1 MGIIYAALIFF
12 YFLRFLHKNSAINW
26 LFAILNGVL
35 VSLGM
40 IFAPSFARE
49 LSLIFLAVIIITS
62 TLFLGRWPT
71 YAFSTI
77 CFISDRLLFSQST
90 PFEGLNFLIEFL
102 PIPIFAIVAVETI
115 CRMLDT
121 AKMQVHRL
129 EVLNMVAKSVTSS
142 LEIKQVIALLNSTI
156 QNALDADTYYV
167 GLMENDGNSLHL
179 ELLFD
184 DGEFYPSTYLPLENT
199 LAGWVIHNRKSLF
212 TGNLPE
218 DMPKFGIRRF
228 VVGQPKPSLS
238 WMGTPL
244 QTGERLFGLVA
255 VASYKYYEFGK
266 EDLQLLENVAQQASL
281 AIDNAYHH
289 AEVEEKSQLDSLTG
303 AYNHRAFIQKLDE
316 TLADAAVT

>member
-1 MGIIYAALIFF
+1 LSKPIRTLLTEEQKLSIPALSFTLAMCLIIGVESFILPVTAEYRLGLLACSAVGIIYAALIFF

-129 EVLNMVAKSVTSS
+129 EVLNMVAKSVTC
-142 LEIKQVIALLNSTI
+142 
-156 QNALDADTYYV
+156 
-167 GLMENDGNSLHL
+167 
-179 ELLFD
+179 
-184 DGEFYPSTYLPLENT
+184 
-199 LAGWVIHNRKSLF
+199 
-212 TGNLPE
+212 
-218 DMPKFGIRRF
+218 
-228 VVGQPKPSLS
+228 
-238 WMGTPL
+238 
-244 QTGERLFGLVA
+244 
-255 VASYKYYEFGK
+255 
-266 EDLQLLENVAQQASL
+266 L
-281 AIDNAYHH
+281 AI
-289 AEVEEKSQLDSLTG
+289 KCFPG
-303 AYNHRAFIQKLDE
+303 
-316 TLADAAVT
+316 